1 MNLVRYWEWLLENI
15 PGIEDKKVL
24 NFTAQSFYLR
34 KRIEGAGPRFE
45 FFGKTVKWVI
55 EVGVEC
61 DASGYPAVVTD
72 SVQKICKTVETERMK
87 RNKVLRGLKKFQT
100 A

>member
-34 KRIEGAGPRFE
+34 KRIEGGPQFE
-45 FFGKTVKWVI
+45 IYGKTVNGLI
-55 EVGVEC
+55 EVEVEC

-72 SVQKICKTVETERMK
+72 SVQEICSKVEAERMK
-87 RNKVLRGLKKFQT
+87 RNKVLLGLKKFQT